1 MQGFLLSI
9 RVVTPILLMLCVGML
24 VRWLGWVDEKTLNV
38 MDRLGFKLLLPT
50 QLFYSLY
57 RAEWNVSVYGKPL
70 LASIIVILIILVLAL
85 LIFGRLEPDPKR
97 RGPVIQCEIRVNF
110 VIFGMA
116 IIASLYGSENTGLIA
131 IMAAIIIPLTSTIS
145 AILFE
150 VYRGG
155 RVKPTMLLL
164 NIIKNPYLI
173 GAALGLIFLLLRI
186 PLPQPVEKT
195 VSDIGGMATPY
206 CLIVL
211 GGSIH
216 LSRFGDYGRSLWLA
230 VLGKKRHHPTCVH
243 SIGGVGWLPRGCPGG
258 IGSYAG
264 LPHGGLRLYFGQ
276 PVRRRWR
283 AGGAAYC
290 GHHTLFSRHHVPHHL
305 GSYLHGVDM
314 TKARKT
320 DLSALG

>member
-24 VRWLGWVDEKTLNV
+24 VRRLGWVDEKTLNV

-57 RAEWNVSVYGKPL
+57 RAEWDVSVYGKPL
-70 LASIIVILIILVLAL
+70 LASIVIILIILALAL

-155 RVKPTMLLL
+155 RVKPAMLLL

-186 PLPQPVEKT
+186 PLPQPVEKRSAISAAWPPLIALLCWAAAST
-195 VSDIGGMATPY
+195 FPASAITAVLCGWRCWVKASSSHLCSFHWWCWLASAGMPWRHWQLCWPAPRRSPVIPWPTSAAPMA
-206 CLIVL
+206 
-211 GGSIH
+211 SWRR
-216 LSRFGDYGRSLWLA
+216 SSLWS
-230 VLGKKRHHPTCVH
+230 PH
-243 SIGGVGWLPRGCPGG
+243 SFQSSPCSSPSGFLPP
-258 IGSYAG
+258 
-264 LPHGGLRLYFGQ
+264 
-276 PVRRRWR
+276 WR
-283 AGGAAYC
+283 
-290 GHHTLFSRHHVPHHL
+290 
-305 GSYLHGVDM
+305 
-314 TKARKT
+314 
-320 DLSALG
+320 

>member
-24 VRWLGWVDEKTLNV
+24 VRRLGWVDEKTLNV

-57 RAEWNVSVYGKPL
+57 RTEWNVSVYGKPL
-70 LASIIVILIILVLAL
+70 LASIVIILIILVLAL

-131 IMAAIIIPLTSTIS
+131 IMASIIIPLTSTIS

-164 NIIKNPYLI
+164 NIIKIPTSSARRWGSSSCCCASRCPSRWKNGQRYRRHGHP
-173 GAALGLIFLLLRI
+173 LL
-186 PLPQPVEKT
+186 
-195 VSDIGGMATPY
+195 PY
-206 CLIVL
+206 CAGRQHPPFPLRRLRPFSVA
-211 GGSIH
+211 GS
-216 LSRFGDYGRSLWLA
+216 
-230 VLGKKRHHPTCVH
+230 
-243 SIGGVGWLPRGCPGG
+243 
-258 IGSYAG
+258 AG
-264 LPHGGLRLYFGQ
+264 
-276 PVRRRWR
+276 
-283 AGGAAYC
+283 
-290 GHHTLFSRHHVPHHL
+290 
-305 GSYLHGVDM
+305 
-314 TKARKT
+314 
-320 DLSALG
+320 

>member
-1 MQGFLLSI
+1 MEKTLYGWWMTAGERINKMQGFLLSI

-24 VRWLGWVDEKTLNV
+24 VRRLGWVDEKTLNV

-57 RAEWNVSVYGKPL
+57 RAEWDISVYGKPL
-70 LASIIVILIILVLAL
+70 LASIVIILIILVLAL

-155 RVKPTMLLL
+155 RVKPAMLLL
-164 NIIKNPYLI
+164 NIIKTPTSSARRWGSSSCCCAFRCPSLWKNGQRYRRHGHP
-173 GAALGLIFLLLRI
+173 LL
-186 PLPQPVEKT
+186 
-195 VSDIGGMATPY
+195 PY
-206 CLIVL
+206 CA
-211 GGSIH
+211 
-216 LSRFGDYGRSLWLA
+216 GRQ
-230 VLGKKRHHPTCVH
+230 HP
-243 SIGGVGWLPRGCPGG
+243 PFP
-258 IGSYAG
+258 
-264 LPHGGLRLYFGQ
+264 LRRLRPFS
-276 PVRRRWR
+276 V
-283 AGGAAYC
+283 AGGA
-290 GHHTLFSRHHVPHHL
+290 G
-305 GSYLHGVDM
+305 
-314 TKARKT
+314 
-320 DLSALG
+320 

>member
-24 VRWLGWVDEKTLNV
+24 VRRLGWVDEKTLNV

-57 RAEWNVSVYGKPL
+57 RAEWDVSVYGKPL
-70 LASIIVILIILVLAL
+70 LASIVIILIILVLAL

-155 RVKPTMLLL
+155 RVKPAMLLL

-173 GAALGLIFLLLRI
+173 GAALGPPLIALLCWAAASTFPASAITAVLCGWRCWVKASSSHLCSFHWWCWLASVGMPWRHWQLCWPAPRRSPVI
-186 PLPQPVEKT
+186 PWPTSAAP
-195 VSDIGGMATPY
+195 MA
-206 CLIVL
+206 
-211 GGSIH
+211 SWRR
-216 LSRFGDYGRSLWLA
+216 SSLWS
-230 VLGKKRHHPTCVH
+230 PH
-243 SIGGVGWLPRGCPGG
+243 SFQSSPCSSPSGFLPP
-258 IGSYAG
+258 
-264 LPHGGLRLYFGQ
+264 
-276 PVRRRWR
+276 WR
-283 AGGAAYC
+283 
-290 GHHTLFSRHHVPHHL
+290 
-305 GSYLHGVDM
+305 
-314 TKARKT
+314 
-320 DLSALG
+320 

>member
-24 VRWLGWVDEKTLNV
+24 VRRLGWVDEKTLNV

-70 LASIIVILIILVLAL
+70 LASIVIILIILVLAL

-155 RVKPTMLLL
+155 RVKPAMLLL

-173 GAALGLIFLLLRI
+173 GAALGLICAFRCPSRWKKRSAISAAWPPLIALLCWAAASTFPASAITAVLCGWRCWVKASSSHLCSFHWWRWLASAGMPWRHWQLCWPAPRRSPVI
-186 PLPQPVEKT
+186 PWPTSAAP
-195 VSDIGGMATPY
+195 MA
-206 CLIVL
+206 
-211 GGSIH
+211 SWRR
-216 LSRFGDYGRSLWLA
+216 SSLWS
-230 VLGKKRHHPTCVH
+230 PH
-243 SIGGVGWLPRGCPGG
+243 SFQSSPCSSPSGFSP
-258 IGSYAG
+258 
-264 LPHGGLRLYFGQ
+264 
-276 PVRRRWR
+276 WR
-283 AGGAAYC
+283 
-290 GHHTLFSRHHVPHHL
+290 
-305 GSYLHGVDM
+305 
-314 TKARKT
+314 
-320 DLSALG
+320 